1 MLTLWEFISS
11 GTIKIA
17 WLCPLFMTHWF
28 FSFKWCWWLSLYLAL
43 LMAFDLMAS
52 PSPKC
57 GGWGCGLMRVNCQA
71 KSIERSYIWP
81 FSFSFVLSEL
91 SHLFL
96 SARRGSVPSEVWE
109 VCACFHTTSNTSLD
123 FLSSK
128 FSKSWAS
135 ARGSWSFCRVW
146 VPNLEVFLWPLFLV
160 FIWSLH
166 VYISSAIK
174 FYFPVSCDYI
184 LSFHR
189 PSFSSLSG
197 MYATVT
203 CHFQYS
209 TFYHGITSCRW
220 HDGMD
225 VISFLSDCF
234 AVVHPLL
241 MACIYYRLL

>member
-1 MLTLWEFISS
+1 MTISIS
-11 GTIKIA
+11 G
-17 WLCPLFMTHWF
+17 
-28 FSFKWCWWLSLYLAL
+28 LANGL
-43 LMAFDLMAS
+43 LDLMAS

-57 GGWGCGLMRVNCQA
+57 GGGWGCGLMRVNCQA

-174 FYFPVSCDYI
+174 FYFPVSCNYI
-184 LSFHR
+184 LSYLFIDPLSRLWVECMLPLHVI
-189 PSFSSLSG
+189 FSTAHSI
-197 MYATVT
+197 MV
-203 CHFQYS
+203 
-209 TFYHGITSCRW
+209 
-220 HDGMD
+220 
-225 VISFLSDCF
+225 
-234 AVVHPLL
+234 
-241 MACIYYRLL
+241 